1 MTVPASGGKSQGI
14 GSVRPLTDQ
23 RTRGTSPVRR
33 PAGTRPPRGR
43 GPLAALLLAV
53 LVSCS
58 SSGTV
63 QSDGEELAGRD
74 WRVALGDPGSSQ
86 SSRLTQIHRGNVHRL
101 QVAWV
106 YHTGDLQEGRRSEIQ
121 ANPIVV
127 DGVLFAT
134 SPALKA
140 FALRADTGEELW
152 VFDPFADAPPQYHVN
167 RGVVYWQE
175 GEDRR
180 ILYTAGSRLYALDA
194 LTGTPIL
201 SFGERGS
208 VDLKAGLGRDVS
220 GEDVVATSPGIV
232 YGDLLIQGTRVSEA
246 AGAAPGHVR
255 AYDIRA
261 GAIRWTFHTIPR
273 PGEFG
278 ADSWPED
285 ALQVAGGAN
294 SWAGMSVDVRRG
306 LVFVPTGS
314 PTPDF
319 YGGGR
324 PGENLFGNTLL
335 ALNAATGERIWH
347 FQVVRHDLWDRDLP
361 APPNLV
367 TLRRGGRSVD
377 AVAQVTK
384 SGHVFVFDRET
395 GEPLFP
401 IEERAVPP
409 SDLHGEQAW
418 PTQPLP
424 LAPAPFARQTF
435 TEAEVTDLSPEAHAY
450 VLERFRAYRSGG
462 QFIPPSVEGTILLP
476 GFDGGA
482 EWGGAAFDPETGILY
497 VNANDVPWILQ
508 KLPIEAGEGTTRVTG
523 QDLYRRHCAACHGAE
538 RQGDGAR
545 SPALVGVGERLTM
558 AQIRRIVEHGRGFM
572 PAFAH
577 LAAAEREAIIAY
589 LLGRETD
596 SFHAS
601 ASAVEPG
608 QSPYRFGGYHRFQD
622 RDGYPAVKPPWGT
635 LNAIDLNSGEFVWRV
650 PLGEYPELTA
660 RGLAITG
667 TENYGGPVVTAGGLL
682 FIAATRDER
691 FRAFDKATGRLLWE
705 TKLPFAGYATPSV
718 YEVNGKQYVVIAAG
732 GGKLGTPSGDVYLAF
747 ALPDE

>member
-1 MTVPASGGKSQGI
+1 M
-14 GSVRPLTDQ
+14 
-23 RTRGTSPVRR
+23 
-33 PAGTRPPRGR
+33 
-43 GPLAALLLAV
+43 
-53 LVSCS
+53 
-58 SSGTV
+58 V
-63 QSDGEELAGRD
+63 QSEGDELAERD
-74 WRVALGDPGSSQ
+74 WHIALGDPASSQ
-86 SSRLTQIHRGNVHRL
+86 YSRLTQIDRGNVHRL
-101 QVAWV
+101 RVAWL

-152 VFDPFADAPPQYHVN
+152 VFDPFADRPPHHHVN
-167 RGVVYWQE
+167 RGVVYWRE

-180 ILYTAGSRLYALDA
+180 ILYTAGPRLYALDA
-194 LTGTPIL
+194 VTGEPIL

-208 VDLKAGLGRDVS
+208 VDLKAGLGRDLS
-220 GEDVVATSPGIV
+220 GEDVVATSPGMV
-232 YGDLLIQGTRVSEA
+232 YRDLLIQGTRVSEA

-255 AYDIRA
+255 AYDIRT

-273 PGEFG
+273 PGDFG
-278 ADSWPED
+278 ADTWPED
-285 ALQVAGGAN
+285 AFQVAGGAN
-294 SWAGMSVDVRRG
+294 SWAGMSLDVRRG
-306 LVFVPTGS
+306 IVFVPTGS

-367 TLRRGGRSVD
+367 TLRRGGRPVD

-384 SGHVFVFDRET
+384 SGHLFVFDRET

-409 SDLHGEQAW
+409 SELRGEQAW

-435 TEAEVTDLSPEAHAY
+435 SEADVTDISPEAHAY

-462 QFIPPSVEGTILLP
+462 QFIPPSVEGTIILP

-482 EWGGAAFDPETGILY
+482 EWGGAAFDHETGILY
-497 VNANDVPWILQ
+497 VNSNDVPWILQ
-508 KLPIEAGEGTTRVTG
+508 NLPIETGESTRAVTG
-523 QDLYRRHCAACHGAE
+523 RDLYQRQCASCHGAE
-538 RQGDGAR
+538 RQGHGGR
-545 SPALVGVGERLTM
+545 SPALTAVGERLS
-558 AQIRRIVEHGRGFM
+558 AAEIRRIVEHGRGFM
-572 PAFAH
+572 PGFAH
-577 LAAAEREAIIAY
+577 LPAAEREAIVAY

-596 SFHAS
+596 AFHA
-601 ASAVEPG
+601 AAVSPNR
-608 QSPYRFGGYHRFQD
+608 SPYRFGGYHRFQD
-622 RDGYPAVKPPWGT
+622 REGYPAVRPPWGT
-635 LNAIDLNSGEFVWRV
+635 LNAIDLNTGEFVWRV

-660 RGLAITG
+660 RGIAITG

-691 FRAFDKATGRLLWE
+691 FRAFDKATGQLLWQ

-718 YEVNGKQYVVIAAG
+718 YQVDGKQYVVIAAG